1 MVASTAF
8 GMTTNVKAT
17 GLTLSEEIRT
27 YLDKCL
33 SKVEKY
39 TQGDSAAIVQV
50 ELERSMSH
58 SGGEVFRGELTVSGS
73 NLSIRAEAEAT
84 SLHAA
89 IDVLEDRVVN
99 ELRRLKG
106 KRQHIF
112 RRQAKRVK
120 DFIRGWRA

>member
-1 MVASTAF
+1 
-8 GMTTNVKAT
+8 MTTNVKAT
-17 GLTLSEEIRT
+17 GLTLTEEIRS

-33 SKVEKY
+33 GKVEKY
-39 TQGDSAAIVQV
+39 TSADSAAMVQV
-50 ELERSMSH
+50 ELGRSMSH

-73 NLSIRAEAEAT
+73 GLSLRAEAEGP

-89 IDVLEDRVVN
+89 IDILEDRVVS